1 MIFDSNFAPILV
13 NIVHHA
19 RKILRFLRLSSP
31 ISTLSAVHCALKGF
45 PTVPAGRGSPSSPD
59 CRARSEGSAR
69 VAKFRLP
76 RTLELLLGR
85 LPVHRESMDSV
96 RARTAPQ
103 RRCFA
108 AATRAAICTR
118 RRSCSKLGRV
128 PRSFRESAPPTSR
141 HGPDTSPFPNVPLA
155 ARFCVWSS
163 SLRSGGRDYLTQQA
177 QAAGSGGIG
186 PREAKRSVCN

>member
-1 MIFDSNFAPILV
+1 M
-13 NIVHHA
+13 
-19 RKILRFLRLSSP
+19 RLSSP

-141 HGPDTSPFPNVPLA
+141 HGPDNESFSQRP
-155 ARFCVWSS
+155 
-163 SLRSGGRDYLTQQA
+163 
-177 QAAGSGGIG
+177 AGSAILCLEQFSPVGRPGL
-186 PREAKRSVCN
+186 PHSASASSWERRKRP